1 MELRHFRY
9 FIVLAEELHFTRAAE
24 RLGIAP
30 PTLSVQIQQIEQRLG
45 GPLFD
50 RSNRRVR
57 LTPAGVIFRE
67 EAERV
72 LRCVDD
78 AVLRGVRAARGE
90 LGHVS
95 IGYVGSVTLL
105 GLLQTSVAAF
115 RERWPEITTTVR
127 EARMDTL
134 PSDVAAGISDVV
146 FVRGPVETPEAVQS
160 AIIHRDSFCI
170 ALPVAHPLAAET
182 GPIGSAMLARERF
195 IVPEQESG
203 TNEVGRRGGFLPQVV
218 DRPGTLL
225 QVLSQ
230 VALGT
235 GVAIIPSILRET
247 IAIEGV
253 AYADIEPPQIGSNV
267 SMLWKPSRERQSVR
281 LFVEQVISRFGIET
295 GAWSTPPQ
303 P

>member
-24 RLGIAP
+24 RPGIAP
-30 PTLSVQIQQIEQRLG
+30 PTLSVQIQQIEHRLG

-57 LTPAGVIFRE
+57 LTPAGAIFRE

-78 AVLRGVRAARGE
+78 AVMRGVRAARGE

-134 PSDVAAGISDVV
+134 PLDVAAGISDVV
-146 FVRGPVETPEAVQS
+146 FVRGPVETPEGVQS
-160 AIIHRDSFCI
+160 AVIHRDSFCI
-170 ALPVAHPLAAET
+170 ALPVAHPLAATT
-182 GPIGSAMLARERF
+182 GPIASAMLARERF
-195 IVPEQESG
+195 VVPEQESG

-218 DRPGTLL
+218 DRPGTFAAGPEPGRAGHGAW
-225 QVLSQ
+225 QSSR
-230 VALGT
+230 
-235 GVAIIPSILRET
+235 AIPRET

-267 SMLWKPSRERQSVR
+267 SMLWKPSRERQSVK
-281 LFVEQVISRFGIET
+281 LFVEQVISRFGVYS
-295 GAWSTPPQ
+295 GA
-303 P
+303 